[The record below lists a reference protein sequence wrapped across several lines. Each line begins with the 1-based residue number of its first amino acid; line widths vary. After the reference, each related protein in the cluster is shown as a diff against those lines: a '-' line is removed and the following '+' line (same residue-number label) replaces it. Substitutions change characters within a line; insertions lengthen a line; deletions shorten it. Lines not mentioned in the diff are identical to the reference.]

1 MIGAIVAGGL
11 SAPTAPVFGSY
22 ESIATVNVGSGGQ
35 STITFSVIP
44 SDYKHLQI
52 RILGQTNR
60 ATYGIDQMSLRFNSD
75 SGSNYSWHTLV
86 GQGSGSPTGNWASTQ
101 TSISVGEGSFG
112 TTTGGTFG
120 GGVVDILDYTNT
132 NKYKTVRSLSGV
144 DLNGTIAG
152 YGGWVALTSGLWRSG
167 SAVTSIVLT
176 PSVGTTFTQYSSF
189 ALYGIKG

>member
-1 MIGAIVAGGL
+1 L
-11 SAPTAPVFGSY
+11 SPILGIIASQNYPRITNSY
-22 ESIATVNVGSGGQ
+22 ESIATVLVGSGG
-35 STITFSVIP
+35 SATISFTSIP
-44 SDYKHLQI
+44 STYKHLQI
-52 RILGQTNR
+52 RGIARSTR
-60 ATYGIDQMSLRFNSD
+60 ADFAIDQLYTRFNSD
-75 SGSNYSWHTLV
+75 TGSNYSWHTLV
-86 GQGSGSPTGNWASTQ
+86 GQGSGSATANWASTQ